1 MTTLEICLLSITL
14 VALLTLIIFLIVN
27 KKQGKQ
33 NFDKEFI
40 RSREEMDRNF
50 KNLREELYFSLKTT
64 REEINTILGG
74 RINDFTKSNEQKL
87 EKIRETVENKLE
99 SLQKDN
105 SEKIEKMRMTVDEK
119 LHDTLEKR
127 LGESFKLVNDRL
139 ESVYKG
145 LGEMQTLAVGV
156 GDLKKVLTNV
166 KQRGSWGEI
175 RLEQL
180 LGQYLTEDQ
189 YVKNAKTNSKSKDFV
204 EFAIKIPSKVDGQIV
219 LLPIDSKF
227 PIEAYN
233 RLVEA
238 EEAGDTSEILSC
250 RKELER
256 SVKKHASDISNKYL
270 NPPYTTDF
278 AVMFLPTESLFC
290 EVLKNTSLMESL
302 QREQRITITGPT
314 TLTAFI
320 SSLQLGFHAL
330 AIEKQTSE
338 VWKVL
343 ATIKTEFGKFGD
355 ILAKTNK
362 KIQEVANS
370 MKDAESKTRNIER
383 KLNKVDSLAYS
394 NSQDILPEMN
404 DNTDDESE

>member
-99 SLQKDN
+99 ILQKDN

-189 YVKNAKTNSKSKDFV
+189 YIKNAKTNSKSKDFV

-219 LLPIDSKF
+219 LLPVDSKF

-238 EEAGDTSEILSC
+238 EEAGDTAEILSC

>member
-219 LLPIDSKF
+219 LLPVDSKF

-238 EEAGDTSEILSC
+238 EEAGDTAEILSC

-290 EVLKNTSLMESL
+290 EVLKNTSLTESL

-404 DNTDDESE
+404 DYTDDESE

>member
-99 SLQKDN
+99 NLQKDN

-219 LLPIDSKF
+219 LLPVDSKF

-238 EEAGDTSEILSC
+238 EEAGDTAEILSC

>member
-219 LLPIDSKF
+219 LLPVDSKF

-238 EEAGDTSEILSC
+238 EEAGDTAEILSC

>member
-1 MTTLEICLLSITL
+1 M
-14 VALLTLIIFLIVN
+14 AL
-27 KKQGKQ
+27 Q
-33 NFDKEFI
+33 
-40 RSREEMDRNF
+40 
-50 KNLREELYFSLKTT
+50 LKST

-74 RINDFTKSNEQKL
+74 RINDFAQSNENKM
-87 EKIRETVENKLE
+87 ERIRETVEQKLE

-105 SEKIEKMRMTVDEK
+105 SEKIEKMRLTVDEK
-119 LHDTLEKR
+119 LHETLERR
-127 LGESFKLVNDRL
+127 LGESFKLVSDRL

-166 KQRGSWGEI
+166 KSRGSWGEI
-175 RLEQL
+175 HLEQL
-180 LGQYLTEDQ
+180 LSQYLTPDQ
-189 YVKNAKTNSKSKDFV
+189 YEKNIKTKKSSKDFV
-204 EFAIKIPSKVDGQIV
+204 EFAIKIPSKVDGKVV

-227 PIEAYN
+227 PIEDYT

-238 EEAGDTSEILSC
+238 EDAGDMAAISAC
-250 RKELER
+250 RKDLER
-256 SVKKHASDISNKYL
+256 SIKKHAADISSKYL
-270 NPPYTTDF
+270 EPPYTTDF
-278 AVMFLPTESLFC
+278 GVMFLPTESLYC

-302 QREQRITITGPT
+302 QRDQRVTITGPT

-338 VWKVL
+338 VWKIL
-343 ATIKTEFGKFGD
+343 ATVKTEFSKFGD

-362 KIQEVANS
+362 KLQEVANT

-383 KLNKVDSLAYS
+383 KLNKVDSLAYTETE
-394 NSQDILPEMN
+394 QIEVEDDGE
-404 DNTDDESE
+404 DN

>member
-1 MTTLEICLLSITL
+1 MLTFLIIISCFLFVNI
-14 VALLTLIIFLIVN
+14 VLTLYFILKNRKNNSNTSLNFL
-27 KKQGKQ
+27 
-33 NFDKEFI
+33 KEDL
-40 RSREEMDRNF
+40 DRDF
-50 KNLREELYFSLKTT
+50 KSVREELNFSLKST
-64 REEINTILGG
+64 REEINNILGG
-74 RINDFTKSNEQKL
+74 RISDFSNNIDQKM
-87 EKIRETVENKLE
+87 ENIRKTVEDKLE

-105 SEKIEKMRMTVDEK
+105 SEKIEKMRLTVDEK

-166 KQRGSWGEI
+166 KSRGSWGEI

-180 LGQYLTEDQ
+180 LSQYLTEDQ
-189 YVKNAKTNSKSKDFV
+189 YIRNAKTKKLSKDFV
-204 EFAIKIPSKVDGQIV
+204 EFAIKIPSKVDGKVV
-219 LLPIDSKF
+219 LLPVDSKF
-227 PIEAYN
+227 PIEDYN

-238 EEAGDTSEILSC
+238 EESGDVNQIAVC

-256 SVKKHASDISNKYL
+256 SIKKHASDISEKYI
-270 NPPYTTDF
+270 NPPFTTDF
-278 AVMFLPTESLFC
+278 AVMFLPTESLYC

-302 QREQRITITGPT
+302 QREKRVTITGPT

-343 ATIKTEFGKFGD
+343 GSVKQEFSKFGD

-362 KIQEVANS
+362 KIQEVANT
-370 MKDAESKTRNIER
+370 MKEAESKTRNIER
-383 KLNKVDSLAYS
+383 KLGKVDSLAYKE
-394 NSQDILPEMN
+394 NSADLLSFDDSDN
-404 DNTDDESE
+404 DDTEE

>member
-219 LLPIDSKF
+219 LLPVDSKF

-238 EEAGDTSEILSC
+238 EESGDTAEILSC
-250 RKELER
+250 KKELER

-302 QREQRITITGPT
+302 QREQRVTITGPT

-394 NSQDILPEMN
+394 NAQDILPEMN

>member
-1 MTTLEICLLSITL
+1 M
-14 VALLTLIIFLIVN
+14 LILF
-27 KKQGKQ
+27 
-33 NFDKEFI
+33 
-40 RSREEMDRNF
+40 R
-50 KNLREELYFSLKTT
+50 
-64 REEINTILGG
+64 
-74 RINDFTKSNEQKL
+74 
-87 EKIRETVENKLE
+87 
-99 SLQKDN
+99 LQHPN
-105 SEKIEKMRMTVDEK
+105 PRV
-119 LHDTLEKR
+119 
-127 LGESFKLVNDRL
+127 
-139 ESVYKG
+139 
-145 LGEMQTLAVGV
+145 
-156 GDLKKVLTNV
+156 
-166 KQRGSWGEI
+166 
-175 RLEQL
+175 
-180 LGQYLTEDQ
+180 LTEDQ
-189 YVKNAKTNSKSKDFV
+189 YIKNAKTNSKSKDFV

-219 LLPIDSKF
+219 LLPVDSKF

-238 EEAGDTSEILSC
+238 EENGDSAEILAC

-256 SVKKHASDISNKYL
+256 SVKKHASDISGKYL

-302 QREQRITITGPT
+302 QREQRVTITGPT

-394 NSQDILPEMN
+394 KTTDIPPILDEN
-404 DNTDDESE
+404 DVDENE

>member
-204 EFAIKIPSKVDGQIV
+204 EFAIKIPTKVDGQIV
-219 LLPIDSKF
+219 LLPVDSKF

-238 EEAGDTSEILSC
+238 EEAGDTAEILSC

-383 KLNKVDSLAYS
+383 KLNKVDSLVYS

>member
-1 MTTLEICLLSITL
+1 MTTLEICLLATTFVSVL
-14 VALLTLIIFLIVN
+14 ALILTILFS
-27 KKQGKQ
+27 KKQNKY
-33 NFDKEFI
+33 NFDKEFS

-50 KNLREELYFSLKTT
+50 KNLREELSFSLKST

-74 RINDFTKSNEQKL
+74 RINDFTKANESKL
-87 EKIRETVENKLE
+87 EKIRETVEEKLDN
-99 SLQKDN
+99 LQKDN
-105 SEKIEKMRMTVDEK
+105 SEKIEKMRLTVDEK

-145 LGEMQTLAVGV
+145 LGEMQNLAVGV

-166 KQRGSWGEI
+166 KSRGSWGEI
-175 RLEQL
+175 HLEQL
-180 LGQYLTEDQ
+180 LSQYLTEDQ
-189 YVKNAKTNSKSKDFV
+189 YVKNAKTNPKSKDFV
-204 EFAIKIPSKVDGQIV
+204 EFAVKIPSKVDDKFV

-227 PIEAYN
+227 PIEDYN

-238 EEAGDTSEILSC
+238 QDSGDSAQILAC
-250 RKELER
+250 RKDLER
-256 SVKKHASDISNKYL
+256 SVKKHAMDISSKYL
-270 NPPYTTDF
+270 APTYTTDF
-278 AVMFLPTESLFC
+278 GVMFLPTESLFC
-290 EVLKNTSLMESL
+290 EVLRNTSLMESL
-302 QREQRITITGPT
+302 QRDYRITITGPT

-343 ATIKTEFGKFGD
+343 ASVKSEFGKFGD

-362 KIQEVANS
+362 KIQEVANT
-370 MKDAESKTRNIER
+370 MKEAESKTRNLER
-383 KLNKVDSLAYS
+383 KLNKVDSLSYTPTNEIDAIEAP
-394 NSQDILPEMN
+394 NSD
-404 DNTDDESE
+404 DDE